1 MTISV
6 EAAVTQYRQAFI
18 DQFEVRSSAMRV
30 GTTKES
36 VKNGQTVTF
45 LVAGSGTDTAVTRGV
60 NGQIP
65 YGNPTNTQV
74 SATLVEK
81 HAPYELTGFNI
92 FASQGDQKAIMRQ
105 ASMSVI
111 NREID
116 LTILAELANA
126 TIDTGSAVT
135 GNLPLVMKAKA
146 YLGNNGIPTQEQDNM
161 FAVVT
166 DSFLAYLMQDD
177 SFANAQYVDVKPL
190 VGPDRKMLRWAGV
203 NWMVSPLVTGVGT
216 SNELCYMWHRNALGY
231 AINVGEES
239 IDIGYDNKQDTS
251 WSRATVY
258 HAAKILQNTGI
269 VQIKHDGSA
278 FALS

>member
-1 MTISV
+1 MTV
-6 EAAVTQYRQAFI
+6 EAAQVQYRQAFI
-18 DQFEVRSSAMRV
+18 DQFEVRSSVLKNVATV
-30 GTTKES
+30 KES
-36 VKNGQTVTF
+36 MSNGHQVTF
-45 LVAGSGTDTAVTRGV
+45 LVSGSGTDTAVTRGV
-60 NGQIP
+60 NGRIP

-74 SATLVEK
+74 TATLVER

-92 FASQGDQKAIMRQ
+92 FASQGNQKEVMRQ

-126 TIDTGSAVT
+126 TIDTGTTQQANVE
-135 GNLPLVMKAKA
+135 LVLKARTA
-146 YLGNNGIPTQEQDNM
+146 LGNAGVATQEEENM
-161 FAVVT
+161 FAVVS
-166 DSFLAYLMQDD
+166 DGFMAYLMQDD

-190 VGPDRKMLRWAGV
+190 VGPAVKMKRWAGV
-203 NWMVSPLVTGVGT
+203 NWQVSPLVTGVGT
-216 SNELCYMWHRNALGY
+216 STELCYMWHKNALGY
-231 AINVGEES
+231 AVNVGEES
-239 IDIGYDNKQDTS
+239 IAIGYDEKDDTS
-251 WSRATVY
+251 WTRATIY

>member
-1 MTISV
+1 MSV
-6 EAAVTQYRQAFI
+6 EAAVTQYRQTFI
-18 DQFEVRSSAMRV
+18 DQFEVRSSVLKNV
-30 GTTKES
+30 GTVKETMR
-36 VKNGQTVTF
+36 NGLTVTF
-45 LVAGSGTDTAVTRGV
+45 LVAGSGTDAAVTRGV

-74 SATLVEK
+74 SATLVER

-116 LTILAELANA
+116 LTVLAELANA

-135 GNLPLVMKAKA
+135 ANADLVLKARTA
-146 YLGNNGIPTQEQDNM
+146 LGNAGIPTNEEENM
-161 FAVVT
+161 FAIVT
-166 DSFLAYLMQDD
+166 DSFMAYLMQDD
-177 SFANAQYVDVKPL
+177 SFANAQYVDVKPA
-190 VGPDRKMLRWAGV
+190 VGPAVKMKRWMGV
-203 NWMVSPLVTGVGT
+203 NWYVSPLVTGVGT
-216 SNELCYMWHRNALGY
+216 SLELCYMWHKNALGY
-231 AINVGEES
+231 AVNVGEEN
-239 IDIGYDNKQDTS
+239 ITIGYDDKQDSS
-251 WSRATVY
+251 WTRATIY

-269 VQIKHDGSA
+269 VQMKHDGSA

>member
-1 MTISV
+1 MSV

-18 DQFEVRSSAMRV
+18 DQFEVRSSALRAT
-30 GTTKES
+30 TTKES
-36 VKNGQTVTF
+36 MKNGLNAVF
-45 LVAGSGTDTAVTRGV
+45 LVAGSNNDTAVTRGV
-60 NGQIP
+60 NGLIP

-74 SATLVEK
+74 TATLVER

-116 LTILAELANA
+116 LTMLAELANA
-126 TIDTGSAVT
+126 TIDTGTSAT
-135 GNLPLVMKAKA
+135 SSLALVMKAKA
-146 YLGNNGIPTQEQDNM
+146 YLGNNGIPTQEEDNM

-166 DSFLAYLMQDD
+166 DGFMAYLMQSD
-177 SFANAQYVDVKPL
+177 SFSSALYVDVKPL
-190 VGPDRKMLRWAGV
+190 TGPTRKMLRWAGV
-203 NWMVSPLVTGVGT
+203 NFIVSPQITGVAT
-216 SNELCYMWHRNALGY
+216 STELCYMWHRNALGY
-231 AINVGEES
+231 AVSVDEDS
-239 IDIGYDNKQDTS
+239 IAIGYDEKQDTS
-251 WSRATVY
+251 WSRATIF